1 MKILSLIS
9 KIKVLL
15 RNYKFR
21 FLQKY
26 SLCNIKV
33 NNTVYPVDYISDK
46 NVKIKSLNISKDEV
60 EKVIRILPQLEG
72 KASGGYPFSK
82 TLEYLVSLKLHDL
95 KDGFKLL
102 DAAGGAEA
110 EFSKLAQ
117 SYTGASISSFCQD
130 SITVDGKQHSNIEY
144 ISGSID
150 NVPLDDG
157 CIDGIT
163 CHHSFEHFAQ
173 NLDQKFILESLRLL
187 KPGGKLVI
195 VPLFITNIYSEITNL
210 KSYHLHDDSAFLIYD
225 STASFAGWGPYE
237 GFARTYD
244 IESFEKR
251 ILSIIPK
258 CHNVSIF
265 SILYK
270 GEPSLNLTKIN
281 YQPSLNALMKALVI
295 EKK

>member
-1 MKILSLIS
+1 MCNLVS
-9 KIKVLL
+9 KLKVLI

-46 NVKIKSLNISKDEV
+46 NVKIKSLNINEDEV
-60 EKVIRILPQLEG
+60 DKVTRILPHLAG

-117 SYTGASISSFCQD
+117 SYTGAKISSFCQD
-130 SITVDGKQHSNIEY
+130 SITVDGKQHSNIKY

-150 NVPLDDG
+150 NVPLDNG

-173 NLDQKFILESLRLL
+173 NLDQKFISESLRLL

-210 KSYHLHDDSAFLIYD
+210 KSYKLHDDSAFLMYD

-244 IESFEKR
+244 VKAFNER
-251 ILSIIPK
+251 ILSIISEN
-258 CHNVSIF
+258 HNVSVFKIF
-265 SILYK
+265 YNNQSAIDPKRVY
-270 GEPSLNLTKIN
+270 
-281 YQPSLNALMKALVI
+281 YQPILNSDLKCLCI
-295 EKK
+295 QKG